1 MNKKIYLIIALIL
14 AIPTFGLSILIY
26 SIFNDLH
33 FFEEKEKTDEFFFEI
48 TLINALSK
56 KND

>member
-33 FFEEKEKTDEFFFEI
+33 FFEKKEKTDEFFFEI